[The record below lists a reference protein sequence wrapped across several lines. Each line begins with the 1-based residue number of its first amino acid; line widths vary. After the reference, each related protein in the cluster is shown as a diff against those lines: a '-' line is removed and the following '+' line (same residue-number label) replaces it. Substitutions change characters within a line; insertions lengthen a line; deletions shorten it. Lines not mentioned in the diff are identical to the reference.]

1 MPARKFK
8 KLPLTKRFLTK
19 YSESVAEYQ
28 IRRLSNE
35 YVSLYLQHIK
45 IERWRLLRGSGL
57 SEQRLTPLS
66 QCFLFDRFR
75 CQIQY
80 TLHSFCGSINTL
92 QIYRSLLS
100 D

>member
-66 QCFLFDRFR
+66 QCFLTGITEGIWATTD
-75 CQIQY
+75 
-80 TLHSFCGSINTL
+80 LNTSHKM
-92 QIYRSLLS
+92 R
-100 D
+100 